1 MGLSTE
7 LFTIVIRP
15 RNDVGAH
22 MLTPAAEKK
31 SADAE
36 APALAERLN
45 HGCFCVTLDRAA
57 LSRHLDA
64 EVGIA
69 GFAAALASSHPSLFS
84 NVPVFVAPDTM
95 LAMEHDVAAVEAAA
109 QLSDFQAAAMAWAP
123 AIALADF
130 GPMGALM
137 GYDFHITADGP
148 RLIEVNTNAGGA
160 FLNHALAVAQ
170 RGCCLEMQ
178 RLAQNILPGRNFDE
192 QISAMFIA
200 EWQLQRGA
208 EQLSTIAIVDD
219 DPEAQFLLPEF
230 QLACSI
236 LNASGIQ
243 TVIADPAALKFDGVA
258 LWFNDL
264 RIDLVYN
271 RLVDFALTGDRH
283 TALRSAYESGRA
295 VVTPNPHNHA
305 LLADKRNLALL
316 SDATALERWGLAAQH
331 RNALQSAVP
340 ATVVVGAAN
349 ADNLWADRRNQFFKP
364 SGGHGS
370 KAAYRGEK
378 LTRKVWAEILCGSY
392 VAQAFAPPSNRMVV
406 RDGAPSAFKVDVR
419 LYTYAG
425 TRLLTAA
432 RLYQGQTTNMRTP
445 GGGFAP
451 VLDIAG
457 GANL

>member
-1 MGLSTE
+1 
-7 LFTIVIRP
+7 
-15 RNDVGAH
+15 
-22 MLTPAAEKK
+22 MLTPAADRK
-31 SADAE
+31 SADAAVPE
-36 APALAERLN
+36 LAERLN
-45 HGCFCVTLDRAA
+45 HGCFCVTLDHAA
-57 LSRHLDA
+57 FSRHLDA
-64 EVGIA
+64 EVGIS

-84 NVPVFVAPDTM
+84 NVPVFVSPDKM
-95 LAMEHDVAAVEAAA
+95 LAMEHVVAAVEAAA
-109 QLSDFQAAAMAWAP
+109 QLSDFQDAAMAWAP

-130 GPMGALM
+130 GPVGALM
-137 GYDFHITADGP
+137 GYDFHISADGP
-148 RLIEVNTNAGGA
+148 RLIEVNTNAGGL
-160 FLNHALAVAQ
+160 FLNHALAAAQ

-178 RLAQNILPGRNFDE
+178 RLAQNILPARNFAE

-200 EWQLQRGA
+200 EWRLQFGTG
-208 EQLSTIAIVDD
+208 QLSTIAIVDD

-230 QLACSI
+230 QLARSI

-243 TVIADPAALKFDGVA
+243 TVIADPASLRFDGVA

-271 RLVDFALTGDRH
+271 RLVDFALSGDRH
-283 TALRSAYESGRA
+283 AALRSAYESGRV

-316 SDATALERWGLAAQH
+316 SDDAALEQWGLAARH
-331 RNALQSAVP
+331 RRVLQSAVP
-340 ATVVVGAAN
+340 ATAVVGAAN

-364 SGGHGS
+364 AGGHGS

-378 LTRKVWAEILCGSY
+378 LTRKVWAEILSGSY
-392 VAQAFAPPSNRMVV
+392 VAQAFAPPSNRMIV
-406 RDGAPSAFKVDVR
+406 RDGAPSTFKVDVR

-425 TRLLTAA
+425 TTLLAAA

-457 GANL
+457 STNL